1 MRFWL
6 LLILAG
12 SLALSA
18 GVFTRQWLMMSSA
31 ASIKEPLLV
40 DLEGKA
46 HTLAEWKGRVVVLN
60 FWATWCPPCREE
72 MPDFTQIQSEFDRQG
87 VSFIGIA
94 IDDPLVVKAYLAEHP
109 VNYPI
114 LVGGS
119 DVPAWADRLGNEISA
134 LPFSVVLD
142 RKGQQI
148 HAHIGR
154 FHHQQILDQVK
165 PLLLP

>member
-18 GVFTRQWLMMSSA
+18 GVFTRQWLMMSS

-94 IDDPLVVKAYLAEHP
+94 IDDPLVVKAYLA
-109 VNYPI
+109 
-114 LVGGS
+114 
-119 DVPAWADRLGNEISA
+119 
-134 LPFSVVLD
+134 
-142 RKGQQI
+142 
-148 HAHIGR
+148 
-154 FHHQQILDQVK
+154 
-165 PLLLP
+165 

>member
-1 MRFWL
+1 
-6 LLILAG
+6 
-12 SLALSA
+12 
-18 GVFTRQWLMMSSA
+18 
-31 ASIKEPLLV
+31 
-40 DLEGKA
+40 
-46 HTLAEWKGRVVVLN
+46 
-60 FWATWCPPCREE
+60 

-154 FHHQQILDQVK
+154 FHHQQILEQVK

>member
-6 LLILAG
+6 LLILVG

>member
-46 HTLAEWKGRVVVLN
+46 HT
-60 FWATWCPPCREE
+60 
-72 MPDFTQIQSEFDRQG
+72 
-87 VSFIGIA
+87 
-94 IDDPLVVKAYLAEHP
+94 
-109 VNYPI
+109 
-114 LVGGS
+114 
-119 DVPAWADRLGNEISA
+119 
-134 LPFSVVLD
+134 
-142 RKGQQI
+142 
-148 HAHIGR
+148 
-154 FHHQQILDQVK
+154 
-165 PLLLP
+165 

>member
-18 GVFTRQWLMMSSA
+18 GVFTRQWLMMPSA

>member
-6 LLILAG
+6 LLILVG

-46 HTLAEWKGRVVVLN
+46 HTLAEWKGRVVVVN